1 MPRQRNQR
9 KVLPP
14 FHHPEVDEFDYV
26 QLLNA
31 LRDCRAAV
39 QTFSA
44 KCGLRNPARD
54 GAQVLLAHIDAL
66 ALLTRIPDAGRQVKP
81 PTGSHS
87 T

>member
-1 MPRQRNQR
+1 M
-9 KVLPP
+9 PP
-14 FHHPEVDEFDYV
+14 FHHPEMDEFDYV
-26 QLLNA
+26 QLLIM

-66 ALLTRIPDAGRQVKP
+66 ALLTRIPDAGRQVRP
-81 PTGSHS
+81 PLTSHS